1 MSATTR
7 TVLDSVRTVVIWA
20 ISLVFQWESFSLLQ
34 LGGFIVLVIGMCVYN
49 DIIIR
54 PTINKYITRDSE
66 SQHIMNDQDDD
77 EPTEII
83 S

>member
-7 TVLDSVRTVVIWA
+7 TVLDSVRTLVIWV
-20 ISLVFQWESFSLLQ
+20 ISLALKWEVFSWIQ

-49 DIIIR
+49 DILIR
-54 PTINKYITRDSE
+54 PTIKRYMNRDSE
-66 SQHIMNDQDDD
+66 SEQIIDDNDD
-77 EPTEII
+77 EPSEII

>member
-7 TVLDSVRTVVIWA
+7 TVLDSVRTLVIWV
-20 ISLVFQWESFSLLQ
+20 ISLILSWEEFSLIQ
-34 LGGFIVLVIGMCVYN
+34 LGGFIVLLIGMCVYN

-54 PTINKYITRDSE
+54 PTINKYLKRNSE
-66 SQHIMNDQDDD
+66 SEPILDQEEE
-77 EPTEII
+77 EPEEII